1 MRELTTKQN
10 TFLQVLFDEAGGDSS
25 RAKVLA
31 GYSEN
36 SSTSEIVRSMKDE
49 ILELTREYLAVNAP
63 KAANALINVLDHP
76 AELGNQHRLNAA
88 KEMLDRIGIQKTDKV
103 EVSAPQGI
111 MLLPPK
117 EHGIQ

>member
-1 MRELTTKQN
+1 MRELTTRQSN
-10 TFLQVLFDEAGGDSS
+10 FLKVLFDEAGGDYS

-36 SSTSEIVRSMKDE
+36 SSTTEIVRSMKDE
-49 ILELTREYLAVNAP
+49 ILELTKEYLAVNAP
-63 KAANALINVLDHP
+63 RAANALVSVLQNP

>member
-1 MRELTTKQN
+1 MRELTTRQS
-10 TFLQVLFDEAGGDSS
+10 TFLKVLFDEAGGDYA
-25 RAKVLA
+25 RAKTLA

-36 SSTSEIVRSMKDE
+36 SSTTEIVRSMKDE
-49 ILELTREYLAVNAP
+49 ILELTKEYLAVNAP
-63 KAANALINVLDHP
+63 RAANALVSVLQNP

-103 EVSAPQGI
+103 EVSAPQCI

-117 EHGIQ
+117 EHNI

>member
-1 MRELTTKQN
+1 VLQN
-10 TFLQVLFDEAGGDSS
+10 
-25 RAKVLA
+25 
-31 GYSEN
+31 
-36 SSTSEIVRSMKDE
+36 
-49 ILELTREYLAVNAP
+49 
-63 KAANALINVLDHP
+63 P

>member
-1 MRELTTKQN
+1 MRELTTRQS
-10 TFLQVLFDEAGGDSS
+10 TFLKVLFDEAGGDYA
-25 RAKVLA
+25 RAKTLA

-36 SSTSEIVRSMKDE
+36 SSTTEIVRSMKDE
-49 ILELTREYLAVNAP
+49 ILELTKEYLAVNAP
-63 KAANALINVLDHP
+63 RAANALVNVLQNP

-88 KEMLDRIGIQKTDKV
+88 KEDRIGIQKTDKV

-117 EHGIQ
+117 EHNI

>member
-1 MRELTTKQN
+1 MRELTTIQSK
-10 TFLQVLFDEAGGDSS
+10 FLKVLFDEAGGDYS

-36 SSTSEIVRSMKDE
+36 SSTTEIVRSMKDE